1 MQRMNEEESIL
12 SIVKVISQL
21 GPNLKLDVVAEGIE
35 TEAQRH
41 VLREAGCFIGQ
52 GFLFSQ
58 AIDSQTALEML
69 KKAQI

>member
-1 MQRMNEEESIL
+1 MNEEESIL

-41 VLREAGCFIGQ
+41 VLREAGCFIEQ